1 MKKSDNTLKENN
13 KSQPIK
19 TSDQNFII
27 DATKRGEIL
36 NSLVMGTTAIE
47 IAENLQIPLTKL
59 YKVLNQDAKFKEEF
73 AKAQE
78 IGMRTLIEK
87 MLILYDNKPDKLDN
101 ADLFFLKERSAFLRW
116 LAPKVSS
123 FFVEKQH
130 VKTENDTNITISFES
145 GFNDKEIID
154 LEGNFEMSPELPPN
168 KD

>member
-1 MKKSDNTLKENN
+1 MTKSDNTLKPN
-13 KSQPIK
+13 KDLPLIK

-27 DATKRGEIL
+27 ENLIL
-36 NSLVMGTTAIE
+36 GKTSIE
-47 IAENLQIPLTKL
+47 IAKDLQIPLTKF
-59 YKVLNQDAKFKEEF
+59 YAALNQDPKFSEEF
-73 AKAQE
+73 KKAQE

-87 MLILYDNKPDKLDN
+87 MLMLFENKPQDLEP
-101 ADLFFLKERSAFLRW
+101 ADLLFLREKKDFLKW

-154 LEGNFEMSPELPPN
+154 LEGNFEMSPELPSN